1 MHYRKLTEQEIA
13 IFIEEQAVYERWQ
26 AYAAYAYRVY
36 GPRAARVV
44 VSSDLVYND
53 ETDVLRITRLDVFDF
68 SGALLV
74 PDWATDWWQTM
85 LGEQHAEVTA
95 RPWDPQDWQD
105 PRFAAIEYAQS
116 KLPVP
121 PRRDDFVV
129 QAPPPR
135 RFPAVYV
142 PEGA

>member
-1 MHYRKLTEQEIA
+1 MHYRQLTEREIA

-26 AYAAYAYRVY
+26 AYAAYAHRIY

-44 VSSDLVYND
+44 VGSDLVYND
-53 ETDVLRITRLDVFDF
+53 ETDILSITELDVFDEA
-68 SGALLV
+68 GLLLE
-74 PDWATDWWQTM
+74 PDWSSDWWQTT
-85 LGEQHAEVTA
+85 LGDRHAETMA
-95 RPWDPQDWQD
+95 QPWDIYNWQD
-105 PRFAAIEYAQS
+105 PRVKAFYGARSQ
-116 KLPVP
+116 LPVP
-121 PRRDDFVV
+121 PRRDDFAV

>member
-1 MHYRKLTEQEIA
+1 MHYRQLTEREIA

-26 AYAAYAYRVY
+26 AYAAYAYRIY

-44 VSSDLVYND
+44 VGSDLVYND
-53 ETDVLRITRLDVFDF
+53 ETDVLRITRLDVFDS

-85 LGEQHAEVTA
+85 LSEQHAEVTA

-105 PRFAAIEYAQS
+105 PPSR
-116 KLPVP
+116 
-121 PRRDDFVV
+121 
-129 QAPPPR
+129 
-135 RFPAVYV
+135 
-142 PEGA
+142 